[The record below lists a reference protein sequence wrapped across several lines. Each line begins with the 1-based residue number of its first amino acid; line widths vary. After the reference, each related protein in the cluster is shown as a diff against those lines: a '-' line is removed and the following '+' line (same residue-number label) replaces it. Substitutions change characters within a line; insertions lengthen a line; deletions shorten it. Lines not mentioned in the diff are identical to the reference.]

1 MWYKTGIEKG
11 IDERLEKGQAYRFTE
26 KNKQVSK

>member
-26 KNKQVSK
+26 KTNK